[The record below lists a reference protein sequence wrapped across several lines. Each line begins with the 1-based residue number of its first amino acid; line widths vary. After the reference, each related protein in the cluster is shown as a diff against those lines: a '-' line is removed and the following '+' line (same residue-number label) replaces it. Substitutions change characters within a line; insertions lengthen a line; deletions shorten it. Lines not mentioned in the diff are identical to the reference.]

1 VEKNQPLMNLHIMC
15 DEVDKFTNV
24 ANNDGKPNEEL
35 INSDRGSE
43 FANNSIDR
51 MNNTQ
56 PIQK

>member
-1 VEKNQPLMNLHIMC
+1 MNLHIMC
-15 DEVDKFTNV
+15 NEVDKFTNV